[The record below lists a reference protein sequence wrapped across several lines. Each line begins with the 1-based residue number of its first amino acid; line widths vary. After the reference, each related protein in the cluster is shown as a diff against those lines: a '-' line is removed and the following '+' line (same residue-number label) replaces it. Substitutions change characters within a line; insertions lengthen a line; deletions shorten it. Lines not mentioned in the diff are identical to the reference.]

1 MKKGFVMNDITLHH
15 LIKEVRQFCEARNW
29 GPRHNPKDL
38 AIGLSTEA
46 SEVLELFRFR
56 YEEEMKKDLGNPAFL
71 EELGDELCDSLY
83 FILRL
88 ADVAQIDLKSAFER
102 KMKKNADKYPAP

>member
-1 MKKGFVMNDITLHH
+1 MNDINVNE
-15 LIKEVRQFCEARNW
+15 LIQTVRKFCEERNW

-56 YEEEMKKDLGNPAFL
+56 FNEEMEKDLKDPAFL
-71 EELGDELCDSLY
+71 EDLGDELSDSLY

-88 ADVAQIDLKSAFER
+88 ADIAQIDLKAAFAR
-102 KMKKNADKYPAP
+102 KMQKNALKYPVTDF

>member
-1 MKKGFVMNDITLHH
+1 MNDVSLQQ
-15 LIKEVRQFCEARNW
+15 LIKEISEFCEKRNW

-38 AIGLSTEA
+38 AIGLVTEA

-56 YEEEMKKDLGNPAFL
+56 FNEEVQSDLKDPAFK
-71 EELGDELCDSLY
+71 EHLGDELVDSLY

-88 ADVAQIDLKSAFER
+88 AEVAEIDLKKAFVR
-102 KMKKNADKYPAP
+102 KMKKNAEKYPAS

>member
-1 MKKGFVMNDITLHH
+1 MNDINIKD
-15 LIKEVRQFCEARNW
+15 LIHEIRDFCEKRNW

-46 SEVLELFRFR
+46 AEVLELFRFR
-56 YEEEMKKDLGNPAFL
+56 YDEEMKQDLKDPNFK
-71 EELGDELCDSLY
+71 EELGNELIDSLY

-88 ADVAQIDLKSAFER
+88 ADIAEIDLAKAFQR
-102 KMKKNADKYPAP
+102 KMKKNADKYPEP

>member
-1 MKKGFVMNDITLHH
+1 MNDVSLAE
-15 LIKEVRQFCEARNW
+15 LIKEISDFCERRNW

-38 AIGLSTEA
+38 AIGLVTEA

-56 YEEEMKKDLGNPAFL
+56 FNEEMIADLKDPDFR
-71 EELGDELCDSLY
+71 EDLGDELSDSLY

-88 ADVAQIDLKSAFER
+88 AEVAEIDLKKAFAR
-102 KMKKNADKYPAP
+102 KMKKNAEKYPAP

>member
-1 MKKGFVMNDITLHH
+1 MNDITLQK
-15 LIKEVRQFCEARNW
+15 LTEEISDFCKQRNW
-29 GPRHNPKDL
+29 DSRHNPKDL

-56 YEEEMKKDLGNPAFL
+56 FDEETKSDLKDPKFCEA
-71 EELGDELCDSLY
+71 LGDELSDSLY

-88 ADVAQIDLKSAFER
+88 AEIAKIDLKEAFKR
-102 KMKKNADKYPAP
+102 KMKKNAEKYPVS

>member
-1 MKKGFVMNDITLHH
+1 MNDVSLDQ
-15 LIKEVRQFCEARNW
+15 LIKEISEFCEERNW

-38 AIGLSTEA
+38 AIGLVTEA

-56 YEEEMKKDLGNPAFL
+56 FPDEMSKDLKDPVFREN
-71 EELGDELCDSLY
+71 LGDELSDSLY

-88 ADVAQIDLKSAFER
+88 AEVAELDLKKAFAR
-102 KMKKNADKYPAP
+102 KMKKNAEKYPAP